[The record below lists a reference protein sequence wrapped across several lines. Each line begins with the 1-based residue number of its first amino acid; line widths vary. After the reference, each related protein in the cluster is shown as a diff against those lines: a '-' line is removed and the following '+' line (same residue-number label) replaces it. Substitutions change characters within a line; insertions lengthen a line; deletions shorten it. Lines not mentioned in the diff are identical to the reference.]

1 MAVIQNFPLRDGPLL
16 SRSRS
21 EVVAA
26 MAADLVRLDAWRNQ
40 HDAFRALL
48 WQRDA
53 SNRPVYNSFEV
64 SRYLDD
70 ARQMAMQS
78 AVAREMAAS

>member
-1 MAVIQNFPLRDGPLL
+1 MTITGFPLRDGPLL
-16 SRSRS
+16 AKSRA
-21 EVVAA
+21 EIVKA

-40 HDAFRALL
+40 QDAMRALL

-53 SNRPVYNSFEV
+53 SGQPVFCSFEV

-70 ARQMAMQS
+70 ARQAAMQN
-78 AVAREMAAS
+78 AVAKVMGAS